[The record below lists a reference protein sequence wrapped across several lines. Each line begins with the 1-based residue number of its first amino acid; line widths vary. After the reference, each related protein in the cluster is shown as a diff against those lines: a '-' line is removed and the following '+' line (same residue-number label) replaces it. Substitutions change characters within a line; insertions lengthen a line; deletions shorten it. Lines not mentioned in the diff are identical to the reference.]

1 MSTQPND
8 NVMDLLERCNEANE
22 HLQEMLRLEQAA
34 RAELEAARIAFRLL
48 EVRELLAGV
57 PGSNEAARRAFIE
70 NEHEG
75 AFARIGRAEA
85 GLLEAKLERETAELR
100 YEMLQ
105 LTVTTLTGISRT
117 NG

>member
-1 MSTQPND
+1 VSPQSDD
-8 NVMDLLERCNEANE
+8 NLMDLLERCNEANE
-22 HLQEMLRLEQAA
+22 HLQEMMRLEQAA

-70 NEHEG
+70 NEHGG
-75 AFARIGRAEA
+75 AFSRIGRAEA
-85 GLLEAKLERETAELR
+85 GLLEAKLERETAALR

-105 LTVTTLTGISRT
+105 LTVSTLSGSAR
-117 NG
+117 

>member
-1 MSTQPND
+1 VSTQPND
-8 NVMDLLERCNEANE
+8 NLMAMLERCNEANE
-22 HLQEMLRLEQAA
+22 HLQEMMRLEQAA
-34 RAELEAARIAFRLL
+34 RAELEAAKIAFRLL

-75 AFARIGRAEA
+75 AFSRIGRAEA
-85 GLLEAKLERETAELR
+85 GLLEAKLERETAALR

-105 LTVTTLTGISRT
+105 LTVATLAGISRSS
-117 NG
+117 G

>member
-1 MSTQPND
+1 VSD
-8 NVMDLLERCNEANE
+8 VMDLLERCNEANE
-22 HLQEMLRLEQAA
+22 HLQDMLRLELTA

-75 AFARIGRAEA
+75 AFSRIGRGEA
-85 GLLEAKLERETAELR
+85 GLLEAKLERETAALR

-105 LTVTTLTGISRT
+105 LTVSTLSSSAR
-117 NG
+117 

>member
-1 MSTQPND
+1 MA
-8 NVMDLLERCNEANE
+8 VLERCNEANE

-75 AFARIGRAEA
+75 AFARIGRAET
-85 GLLEAKLERETAELR
+85 GLLEETRYVASAEVDAWLR
-100 YEMLQ
+100 AVI
-105 LTVTTLTGISRT
+105 LTVSTVSVLLLVRR
-117 NG
+117 

>member
-1 MSTQPND
+1 MSD
-8 NVMDLLERCNEANE
+8 VMDLLERCNEANE

-48 EVRELLAGV
+48 EVRELLSGV

-85 GLLEAKLERETAELR
+85 GLLEAKLERETAALR
-100 YEMLQ
+100 YEMLG
-105 LTVTTLTGISRT
+105 LTVSTLSGSSRS

>member
-1 MSTQPND
+1 MSD
-8 NVMDLLERCNEANE
+8 VMDLLERCNEANE
-22 HLQEMLRLEQAA
+22 HLQEMMRLEQAA

-75 AFARIGRAEA
+75 AFLRIGQAEA
-85 GLLEAKLERETAELR
+85 GLLEAKLERETAALR

-105 LTVTTLTGISRT
+105 LTVTTLSSSAR
-117 NG
+117 

>member
-1 MSTQPND
+1 
-8 NVMDLLERCNEANE
+8 MDVLERCNEANE
-22 HLQEMLRLEQAA
+22 YLQEMLRLEQAA
-34 RAELEAARIAFRLL
+34 RAELETAKIAFRLL
-48 EVRELLAGV
+48 EVRELLSGV

-85 GLLEAKLERETAELR
+85 GWLEAKLERETAALR

-105 LTVTTLTGISRT
+105 LTISALSGRLPS
-117 NG
+117 GS

>member
-1 MSTQPND
+1 MSSQPNET
-8 NVMDLLERCNEANE
+8 VMDLLERCNEANE
-22 HLQEMLRLEQAA
+22 QLQEMLRLEQAA
-34 RAELEAARIAFRLL
+34 RAELETARIAFRLL

-85 GLLEAKLERETAELR
+85 GLLEAKLERETAALR
-100 YEMLQ
+100 YEMLE
-105 LTVTTLTGISRT
+105 LSVSTLSGSA
-117 NG
+117 

>member
-1 MSTQPND
+1 VSD
-8 NVMDLLERCNEANE
+8 LMDVLERCNEANE

-75 AFARIGRAEA
+75 AFSRIGRADA
-85 GLLEAKLERETAELR
+85 GLLEVKLERETAALR

-105 LTVTTLTGISRT
+105 LTVSTLSSSAR
-117 NG
+117 